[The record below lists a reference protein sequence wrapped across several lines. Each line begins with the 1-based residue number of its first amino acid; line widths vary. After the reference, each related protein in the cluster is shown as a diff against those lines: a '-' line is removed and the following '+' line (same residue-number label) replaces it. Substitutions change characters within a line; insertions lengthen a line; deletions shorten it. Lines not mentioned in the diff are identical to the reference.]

1 MQKKPVELRF
11 ARKDDQETIV
21 KFNNA
26 MALETEGKN
35 LDVETLRRGV
45 ESVLNYSSLGFYL
58 IAEEEG
64 KITGS
69 LMITKEWSDWR
80 NGLFWWI
87 QSVYVEPEFR
97 RKGTYRAMHKF
108 IREEAAKADKVIG
121 IRLYVDRE
129 NVIAQKTYQSLG
141 MAETNYRL
149 YEEMV

>member
-11 ARKDDQETIV
+11 ARKDDLETIV

-45 ESVLNYSSLGFYL
+45 ESVLEDSSLGFYL

-80 NGLFWWI
+80 NGVFWWI
-87 QSVYVEPEFR
+87 QRVYVEPEFR

-108 IREEAAKADKVIG
+108 TREEAARADKVIG